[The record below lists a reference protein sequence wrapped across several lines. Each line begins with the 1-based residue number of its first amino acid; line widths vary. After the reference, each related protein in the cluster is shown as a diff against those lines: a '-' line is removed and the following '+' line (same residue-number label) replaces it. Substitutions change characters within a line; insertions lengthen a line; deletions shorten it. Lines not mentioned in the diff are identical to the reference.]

1 MKKFQMYQYTS
12 TINFIF
18 QDDTCFKKGDY
29 FMFLEQDLRDFDYF
43 YKLLLKDGIKTLYG
57 VQKLK
62 DYCKEI
68 T

>member
-1 MKKFQMYQYTS
+1 MKKFELYQYTS

-29 FMFLEQDLRDFDYF
+29 FMFLEQDPSFYF
-43 YKLLLKDGIKTLYG
+43 HKLLLKDGIKILYG
-57 VQKLK
+57 IKKLK